1 MPYKEILSTIA
12 IIITLV
18 AFVPFI
24 RSILKDETKP
34 HVFSWVIWGS
44 TTFIIALAQFSDN
57 AGVGAL
63 PIALSGVIS
72 IYVAILSYVKMNDH
86 TITKFDWSVFFV
98 AMSAIPLWYVTSN
111 PLWAVLVLTTIDS
124 LGFIPTL
131 RKAYYYPEEENL
143 TFYVLMTIRNFVVI
157 MALEYYSLTT
167 ILFPLVMNIMG
178 IWLIGLIVYRR
189 RYKK

>member
-143 TFYVLMTIRNFVVI
+143 TFYVLMSIRNFVVI